1 MVVLGGGNLRFAS
14 SRVRM
19 LPSLEKRRLRF
30 AKEAL
35 NVVCALFRSAALLFL
50 VASIAAHVSRA
61 QEPSEYQVKAAF
73 LYNFTKFVDWPQ
85 TSGNDTQRP
94 LEICVVGD
102 DPFGGDLDK
111 IVEGESVNERPLVVR
126 RLRRAVDAKTCSI
139 AFVSS
144 SERGHLRPIL
154 DTLRGTSVLS
164 VGDTPGFAQ
173 MGGVINFILQDNRV
187 HFEINVDA
195 AQRARLKISSKL
207 LSLAKV
213 VRSKDSGG

>member
-1 MVVLGGGNLRFAS
+1 MLILTYSVELCGPSFQAPPVLARS
-14 SRVRM
+14 TVRHF
-19 LPSLEKRRLRF
+19 L
-30 AKEAL
+30 
-35 NVVCALFRSAALLFL
+35 AAVFL
-50 VASIAAHVSRA
+50 AVQFSIAGNTVTWA

-85 TSGNDTQRP
+85 TSGNDTQGP
-94 LEICVVGD
+94 LEICVIGD
-102 DPFGGDLDK
+102 DPFGDDLDK
-111 IVEGESVNERPLVVR
+111 IVKGKSVNERPLVVR
-126 RLRRAVDAKTCSI
+126 RLRGAVDARTCSI

-154 DTLRGTSVLS
+154 EALRGTSVLS
-164 VGDTPGFAQ
+164 VGDTPGFAK

-187 HFEINVDA
+187 RFEINVDA